1 MFKYVIVILLGCI
14 LITLLGGRELVML
27 VGGGLVALV
36 AALAVVGTILFQL
49 MFGPPEVRKAALAI
63 LLLIIALFG
72 LNFGDH
78 LIAQK
83 HARIAAESHQKK

>member
-1 MFKYVIVILLGCI
+1 MFKFAIVILLGCI
-14 LITLLGGRELVML
+14 LLALLGGGELVML

-36 AALAVVGTILFQL
+36 VVGTILFQL

-63 LLLIIALFG
+63 LFLIIALFG